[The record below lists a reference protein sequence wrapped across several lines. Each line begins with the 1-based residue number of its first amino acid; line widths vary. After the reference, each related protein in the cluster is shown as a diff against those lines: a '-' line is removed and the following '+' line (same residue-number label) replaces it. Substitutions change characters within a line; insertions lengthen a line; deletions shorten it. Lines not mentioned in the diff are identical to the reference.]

1 MIRRTVTL
9 LLLVLLP
16 FAGCSTVPETPRER
30 LVAAEL
36 SYQAAVGTIRDMAV
50 AGQIREEHAPRLRGA
65 VIAAR
70 TALDSAHRSP
80 DGADA
85 MQAALYAVAALQVVL
100 NQIAGERA

>member
-16 FAGCSTVPETPRER
+16 FAACTTVPETPRER

-50 AGQIREEHAPRLRGA
+50 AGQIREEHAPRLRAGFLA
-65 VIAAR
+65 PEPRRRRRRAGGSLRGCRAAGR
-70 TALDSAHRSP
+70 P
-80 DGADA
+80 
-85 MQAALYAVAALQVVL
+85 
-100 NQIAGERA
+100 